1 MPKLIDYP
9 RTSYAGA
16 WEVAD
21 VVDDTGGKCALDTCA
36 RKLNRKVS
44 GSFKAIIGSAVKF
57 GLLTSKRELLTTTT
71 LFRRIKHAYDKQ
83 EELLFHRE
91 AFLTPPL
98 FTQLCRKFRSRELP
112 VQMLDIMLIREFDV
126 EEINAQS
133 VAKAFVD
140 GARMVGLLD
149 ERNMI
154 ADIDQLAAQQPP
166 RRELA
171 SPELGANSFRAEI
184 SRAASSAA
192 STAAA
197 TTETQNAGLVPVS
210 TSSANRAGID
220 SPDSTGP
227 ADSPIAPA
235 TVPAVRGPL
244 RGPDAVA
251 SLFGLAEGNSSQ
263 AGDYLEGNDAEPRE
277 PVSVVLPS
285 PQAVA
290 SAAGSGSSGFRP
302 RVPVPDEVS
311 SKAPSQAPARP
322 TRPARLTDIAETN
335 GVKTPP
341 YLVTPTPF
349 NSEKDL
355 AESGRQANGN
365 VPLSPG
371 GFRIELSGPGLNT
384 ILDVQDE
391 DDLALARVLLD
402 KIGRQ
407 LKK

>member
-44 GSFKAIIGSAVKF
+44 GSFKAIVGSAVKF

-133 VAKAFVD
+133 VAKAFID

-149 ERNMI
+149 ERNMV

-171 SPELGANSFRAEI
+171 SPELSPNSFRAEVA
-184 SRAASSAA
+184 RAANTTSPTEAPTPAPASELLFAATASASTKTPESSATA
-192 STAAA
+192 TTPAPAAA
-197 TTETQNAGLVPVS
+197 PLVPQS
-210 TSSANRAGID
+210 LA
-220 SPDSTGP
+220 
-227 ADSPIAPA
+227 A
-235 TVPAVRGPL
+235 TATPL
-244 RGPDAVA
+244 RGSDAVA
-251 SLFGLAEGNSSQ
+251 SLFGLPGSSEEYSQPKGQEQREATREPLTSTSQSPRAAISAASQRRESEAYPTDAFPADYSASSPGGRLRSSSQ
-263 AGDYLEGNDAEPRE
+263 PLASPGRTPAD
-277 PVSVVLPS
+277 PS
-285 PQAVA
+285 PA
-290 SAAGSGSSGFRP
+290 SPAP
-302 RVPVPDEVS
+302 RSEE
-311 SKAPSQAPARP
+311 
-322 TRPARLTDIAETN
+322 LTALP
-335 GVKTPP
+335 TPP
-341 YLVTPTPF
+341 
-349 NSEKDL
+349 S
-355 AESGRQANGN
+355 SH
-365 VPLSPG
+365 SG

-384 ILDVQDE
+384 VLDIQDE

-407 LKK
+407 LSQMRK

>member
-44 GSFKAIIGSAVKF
+44 GSFKAIVGSAVKF

-133 VAKAFVD
+133 VAKAFID
-140 GARMVGLLD
+140 GARMVGVLD

-171 SPELGANSFRAEI
+171 SPELGANSFRAELARTN
-184 SRAASSAA
+184 STSTNTNSSAGSDGAPKPTPVAVAEPLFSPSSA
-192 STAAA
+192 SPAPVADKSSSPLPFA
-197 TTETQNAGLVPVS
+197 EDNPEPVS
-210 TSSANRAGID
+210 AIQ
-220 SPDSTGP
+220 P
-227 ADSPIAPA
+227 
-235 TVPAVRGPL
+235 GPL
-244 RGPDAVA
+244 RGADAVS
-251 SLFGLAEGNSSQ
+251 SLFGLTGATPATAAVPPADATRTPGAQRPGLLHAAAQRTFESSPTPTTRTRTSQ
-263 AGDYLEGNDAEPRE
+263 QEAAAPPPPTTPRT
-277 PVSVVLPS
+277 
-285 PQAVA
+285 VA
-290 SAAGSGSSGFRP
+290 IS
-302 RVPVPDEVS
+302 
-311 SKAPSQAPARP
+311 
-322 TRPARLTDIAETN
+322 ETN
-335 GVKTPP
+335 RNKPEDSPASSPAPTVAKTA
-341 YLVTPTPF
+341 TTT
-349 NSEKDL
+349 
-355 AESGRQANGN
+355 
-365 VPLSPG
+365 

-384 ILDVQDE
+384 VLDVQDE
-391 DDLALARVLLD
+391 DDLALARVLLE

-407 LKK
+407 LRKTDS